1 MAENNQD
8 LQKQINDINQKLDLV
23 LEHVNKQRLKS
34 EMVDDLVADASIIT
48 KDAWDTTVN
57 ELDDQGIELD
67 VDDIKQLF
75 FKFLK
80 NIKSF
85 TQAIELFE
93 STNDFMKDAGPIVN
107 EIGVDAI
114 HKLHEFEQ
122 KGYFE
127 FFSEMGKVM
136 DKVVTHYS
144 PEDVRKLGENII
156 PLMDTVSNMT
166 RPEMLKTMNNALNAY
181 QEMENEEIEDY
192 SLWKAFRTLNSKEM
206 RKNIGFAMTFMKK
219 MAQNSNNQKTN
230 K

>member
-1 MAENNQD
+1 MAENNQN

-34 EMVDDLVADASIIT
+34 EMVEDLMADASIIT
-48 KDAWDTTVN
+48 KDAWDTTVS
-57 ELDDQGIELD
+57 ELDDQSIELD
-67 VDDIKQLF
+67 IDDIKQLF

-93 STNDFMKDAGPIVN
+93 SANDFMKDAAPIIN
-107 EIGVDAI
+107 EMGVDAI

-127 FFSEMGKVM
+127 FISEVGRAM
-136 DKVVTHYS
+136 DKVMTHYS
-144 PEDVRKLGENII
+144 QEDLRKLSDNIV
-156 PLMDTVSNMT
+156 PVLDTVSNLT
-166 RPEMLKTMNNALNAY
+166 NPEMLQSLNNALSVY
-181 QEMENEEIEDY
+181 QEMDPDEVEEY

-206 RKNIGFAMTFMKK
+206 RKSIGYIMTFMKK
-219 MAQNSNNQKTN
+219 MSQETYKNQNK
-230 K
+230 

>member
-1 MAENNQD
+1 MAENNQN
-8 LQKQINDINQKLDLV
+8 LQKQINEMNQKLDLV

-34 EMVDDLVADASIIT
+34 EMVEDLMADASIIT
-48 KDAWDTTVN
+48 KDAWDTTVS
-57 ELDDQGIELD
+57 ELDDQSIELD
-67 VDDIKQLF
+67 IDDIKQLF

-93 STNDFMKDAGPIVN
+93 SANDFMKDAGPIIN
-107 EIGVDAI
+107 EMGVDAI

-127 FFSEMGKVM
+127 FISEMGRMM

-144 PEDVRKLGENII
+144 QEDLRKLSDNIV
-156 PLMDTVSNMT
+156 PVLDTVSNLT
-166 RPEMLKTMNNALNAY
+166 NPEMLQSLNNALSVY
-181 QEMENEEIEDY
+181 QEMDPDEVEEY

-206 RKNIGFAMTFMKK
+206 RKNIGFIMTFMKK
-219 MAQNSNNQKTN
+219 MSQETSKKT